1 MEFLLNERS
10 LYGQFNSMDD
20 FLKSLKPLVKCIK
33 IIRNFSNMG
42 IYKTCDFHE
51 CKITKDKKICDLNL
65 NGMSD
70 ELMRFK
76 LSLDQEIYNEPYWDR
91 EPVHDVSQEFLWNN
105 ENFTSTSLAEAV
117 ITKNSLLSFQ
127 SENFND
133 CVLTIVN
140 NKKSY
145 YINSIHTPKYLLEQ
159 YGNILKTD
167 KKHILL
173 I

>member
-105 ENFTSTSLAEAV
+105 ENVTATSLAEAV